1 MAQMVVRPFSEVA
14 VKIVQ
19 TSSGSMRNV
28 RSSSNVTRPGAVSIF
43 APTVL
48 PIAIPDGVLMVMY
61 GTDSPFVLGRLRGA
75 DPCAPFQRARLNR

>member
-28 RSSSNVTRPGAVSIF
+28 RSSSNVTRPGLTPIF
-43 APTVL
+43 ASTVRPIRFPTE
-48 PIAIPDGVLMVMY
+48 
-61 GTDSPFVLGRLRGA
+61 R
-75 DPCAPFQRARLNR
+75 